1 MSLRDNYYICFRNL
15 QSLLCLK
22 LNELIYLTQIII
34 NRIIIIFFFL
44 IFITSEIRFF

>member
-34 NRIIIIFFFL
+34 TRIIIFLLLVKIPFFKF
-44 IFITSEIRFF
+44 

>member
-1 MSLRDNYYICFRNL
+1 MSLRDNYYVWFRNL

-34 NRIIIIFFFL
+34 TRIIIFLLLVKIPFFKF
-44 IFITSEIRFF
+44 